1 MLQEIKDYVSAC
13 EICEKT
19 KVTTNTRTPMQI
31 TSTGDSLFDHTFI
44 DFVGPLPE
52 SEDGN
57 KYIFTATCNLTKMLV
72 AVPTKDCTAQ
82 STAECLVENVILRY
96 NFPSEISSDNA
107 KNFIANMLKRINALL
122 KIKRILT
129 TVYHPNSNIVE
140 RQHRSLNT
148 YLRAY
153 VEENDTRWDKLLKY
167 ATFVYNNTVHTTT
180 GFTPH
185 ELAHGF
191 KIQIPTSISKSREPF
206 NYDDLAGEIKAKIKQ
221 SLEIAKE
228 KLTLRKIANKKIYD
242 RKTNPLDVKV
252 GDLVLMKNF
261 VKANKFDNVYEGPF
275 RVIDVKD
282 QYVTIMKKN
291 KPMKV
296 NKDHLKISKAKH
308 LNPPPEVFPV
318 IEPSEND
325 LVDLFN

>member
-1 MLQEIKDYVSAC
+1 
-13 EICEKT
+13 
-19 KVTTNTRTPMQI
+19 
-31 TSTGDSLFDHTFI
+31 
-44 DFVGPLPE
+44 
-52 SEDGN
+52 
-57 KYIFTATCNLTKMLV
+57 
-72 AVPTKDCTAQ
+72 
-82 STAECLVENVILRY
+82 
-96 NFPSEISSDNA
+96 
-107 KNFIANMLKRINALL
+107 MLKRINALL
-122 KIKRILT
+122 KIKRVLT

-221 SLEIAKE
+221 SLEIAEE